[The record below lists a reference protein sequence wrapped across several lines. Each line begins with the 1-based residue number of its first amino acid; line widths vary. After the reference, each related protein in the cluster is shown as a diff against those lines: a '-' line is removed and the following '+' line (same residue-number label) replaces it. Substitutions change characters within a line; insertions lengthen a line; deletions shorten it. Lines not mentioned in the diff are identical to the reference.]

1 MHDNRQSR
9 AAPAA
14 GRMGAYTMVQV
25 TAKESFYPNGDGDP
39 NVCPNFGISA
49 DTNGMPGVGCAFYR
63 ELGNTQGHTVR
74 VWGGA
79 YGEWNGK
86 TIEDRPFGMNLDDY
100 ADLLASCTMLK

>member
-1 MHDNRQSR
+1 
-9 AAPAA
+9 
-14 GRMGAYTMVQV
+14 MGAYTMVQV

-49 DTNGMPGVGCAFYR
+49 DTNGMPGVGYAFYR